1 MHNKQYWIIG
11 HIRTSGIAMEGVSRD
26 ADNWIKFVWLM
37 WIANEGPSSLVSTQY
52 AYILYL
58 YIRMHNIANLTKSHG
73 EKSWGENIRDF
84 PPVLIPVCTC
94 IWVYHVF
101 QHGHL
106 HMHVQPFPESSI
118 ITSTATVIG
127 NGSRGAMGHML
138 HLNVYKESTE
148 RAHFCVCIHNKVR
161 THIICMSIHTYVY
174 TMPFVCTFRP
184 SVLLILSQTV
194 VPIPRFNMATV
205 TMLSVREHTF
215 LTEIHVN
222 PTAQDRVN
230 IYISN
235 LYIH

>member
-1 MHNKQYWIIG
+1 MKGQVHLCQHNMPIFCTYTYVCITLPTEPNLMGRRAGEKI
-11 HIRTSGIAMEGVSRD
+11 SGI
-26 ADNWIKFVWLM
+26 
-37 WIANEGPSSLVSTQY
+37 SL
-52 AYILYL
+52 LY
-58 YIRMHNIANLTKSHG
+58 Y
-73 EKSWGENIRDF
+73 
-84 PPVLIPVCTC
+84 CTC
-94 IWVYHVF
+94 VHHVL

-148 RAHFCVCIHNKVR
+148 RAHFCVYIHNKVR

-194 VPIPRFNMATV
+194 VPTQV
-205 TMLSVREHTF
+205 
-215 LTEIHVN
+215 
-222 PTAQDRVN
+222 
-230 IYISN
+230 
-235 LYIH
+235 